1 MNREIKFRIWN
12 GSQMEHK
19 IMAGFLGAF
28 YVQGIC
34 EKDSAS
40 MSTFNTIYDK
50 NTPLMQF
57 TGMEDKNGNML
68 YESDIVECGYGKGK
82 IIFKSGCFMIEW
94 IDDKEAY
101 LEFLFSR
108 KGIYIRKDDEQFEL
122 IGNIYENAELLT
134 TQAGGV

>member
-1 MNREIKFRIWN
+1 MNREITFRIWN

-28 YVQGIC
+28 YVQSID

-40 MSTFNTIYDK
+40 MSTFNTIYSE

-57 TGMEDKNGNML
+57 TGMQDKNGNML
-68 YESDIVECGYGKGK
+68 YESDIVECGYGRGK
-82 IIFKSGCFMIEW
+82 IVFKSGCFMVEW

-101 LEFLFSR
+101 MEFLFSR
-108 KGIYIRKDDEQFEL
+108 KGTYARRDDDEFIL
-122 IGNIYENAELLT
+122 IGNIYENKEFLNK
-134 TQAGGV
+134 QD